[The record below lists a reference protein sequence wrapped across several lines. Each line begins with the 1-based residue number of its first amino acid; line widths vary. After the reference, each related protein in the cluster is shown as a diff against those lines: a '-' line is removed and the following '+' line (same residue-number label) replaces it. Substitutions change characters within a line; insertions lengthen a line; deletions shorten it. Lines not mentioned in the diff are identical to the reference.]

1 MIGLRGENVVSRT
14 IRYSSHAPKVYAG
27 NERGVALILALVM
40 LSLLTILGAWAL
52 DTSSTDLK
60 IAGNYRGA
68 QYAFYAA
75 EGGVGFTTN
84 PNTLAA
90 VYNYSSG
97 GPGWSSNNIS
107 VDLSTKSSFTASV
120 PSLLQGPLPPNGSN
134 ASIFDADVGGSG
146 WHGVYTA
153 VTSTG
158 VAENNSI
165 VVLEAVVAQA
175 VPN

>member
-14 IRYSSHAPKVYAG
+14 ISCPRLAPGVYAG

-75 EGGVGFTTN
+75 EGGVGYTTN
-84 PNTLAA
+84 PNMLQA
-90 VYNYSSG
+90 VYNFNNA

-120 PSLLQGPLPPNGSN
+120 PSLLQGPMPQSGA
-134 ASIFDADVGGSG
+134 ASTIYDADVGSSG
-146 WHGVYTA
+146 WHGIYTA

-158 VAENNSI
+158 IAVNNSVAI
-165 VVLEAVVAQA
+165 VEACVAQA

>member
-1 MIGLRGENVVSRT
+1 MSGLRRENVVSRT
-14 IRYSSHAPKVYAG
+14 IRYPRLAPKVYAG

-40 LSLLTILGAWAL
+40 LLLLTILGAWAL

-60 IAGNYRGA
+60 IAGNYRTA

-75 EGGVGFTTN
+75 EGGVGYTTN
-84 PNTLAA
+84 PNTLAS
-90 VYNYSSG
+90 VYNYSNG
-97 GPGWSSNNIS
+97 GPGWSANNIS
-107 VDLSTKSSFTASV
+107 IDLSTNSSFTVKV
-120 PSLLQGPLPPNGSN
+120 PSLLQGPLPPNGST
-134 ASIFDADVGGSG
+134 ASIFDADIGGAG

-158 VAENNSI
+158 TAMNNS
-165 VVLEAVVAQA
+165 VVVVEAVVAQA